1 MKSSS
6 NLIAEGLFSVYLL
19 KLLLE
24 GCSDM
29 KQVRRLPICISTCNH
44 SEDLG
49 RLSFSIHIY
58 TVYIY
63 TYLFILYIYTG
74 SPATIFDRSVYEPP
88 IIFIVKVYNDPKGTT
103 ILNIVVDFQGIY
115 YAISHMLFSTSTSDT

>member
-29 KQVRRLPICISTCNH
+29 KQV
-44 SEDLG
+44 
-49 RLSFSIHIY
+49 
-58 TVYIY
+58 
-63 TYLFILYIYTG
+63 
-74 SPATIFDRSVYEPP
+74 
-88 IIFIVKVYNDPKGTT
+88 
-103 ILNIVVDFQGIY
+103 
-115 YAISHMLFSTSTSDT
+115 

>member
-44 SEDLG
+44 SKDLG

-58 TVYIY
+58 IYI
-63 TYLFILYIYTG
+63 IYPG

-103 ILNIVVDFQGIY
+103 IFNIVVDFQGIY
-115 YAISHMLFSTSTSDT
+115 YAISHMLFSTSTRDT